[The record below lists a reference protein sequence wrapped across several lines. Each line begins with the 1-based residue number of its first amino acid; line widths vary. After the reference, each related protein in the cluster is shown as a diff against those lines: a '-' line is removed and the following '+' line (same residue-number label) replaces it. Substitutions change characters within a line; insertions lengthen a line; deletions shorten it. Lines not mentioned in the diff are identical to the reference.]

1 MNTKTV
7 INIKIDKKL
16 KADAQRVAGILG
28 LPLGTV
34 VNAQLRDFV
43 REERIVFSN
52 PPTPNKKTEALL
64 LSALRDA
71 RSAKNA
77 SPVFASGKTMD
88 AYLLAQ
94 QK

>member
-16 KADAQRVAGILG
+16 KADAQRIAGILG
-28 LPLGTV
+28 LPLGTI

-52 PPTPNKKTEALL
+52 PPTPNKKTESFLHRAVQ
-64 LSALRDA
+64 DA
-71 RSAKNA
+71 KLGKNA
-77 SPVFASGKTMD
+77 SPIFASGKSMD
-88 AYLLAQ
+88 AYLAR